1 MTTTGIDPA
10 GIFADARHMHGEALG
25 RLAAGDIRDAADKA
39 WCATLRA
46 TEALILAR
54 TGQPPHTSTSAGRRL
69 RLAAQTDTALLDIRN
84 RYLVRQSILHGE
96 CFYHGYCE
104 PVETESL
111 IRETETYIQ
120 DAQRLAAL
128 PWRPPFALS
137 LSKGHSQVPSPA
149 HGEEPAPYW
158 IRG

>member
-1 MTTTGIDPA
+1 MTTTSIDPA
-10 GIFADARHMHGEALG
+10 EIFADVRHMQDEALA
-25 RLAAGDIRDAADKA
+25 RFAAGDIRDAADKA

-54 TGQPPHTSTSAGRRL
+54 TGEPPHTSTSAGRRL
-69 RLAAQTDTALLDIRN
+69 RLAAQTDAALPDVRD

-111 IRETETYIQ
+111 IRETEGYIE
-120 DAQRLAAL
+120 DTQRLAAL
-128 PWRPPFALS
+128 
-137 LSKGHSQVPSPA
+137 G
-149 HGEEPAPYW
+149 
-158 IRG
+158 